1 MRLKKLELTGF
12 KSFAEKTE
20 ILFENGTTAIVG
32 PNGSGKSNISDA
44 VRWVLGEQSA
54 KSLRGAKMEDVIFNG
69 TEKRKPLT
77 FCEVSLLM
85 DNEDGALK
93 IDAAEVL
100 ITRRV
105 WRSGEGEYFINRAA
119 CRLRDIQD
127 LFRDTGVGRDGYSV
141 VGQGRVDEILSQKS
155 EDRRR
160 VFEEAVGIATYRAR
174 KEEAEKRMDN
184 TQQNLDRVED
194 IISELEAQLGPLEKQ
209 AEDAKR
215 YLALR
220 DTLRDLD
227 LNQFLIRHDKQTQR
241 VEQFRQALETAQQ
254 ALAEAEPKRAK
265 ERPTNCTPRATR
277 RTRSSSKR
285 RARWIPARAR
295 TSCCASASPAAEK
308 TARRKPR
315 CARRKLKKSQI

>member
-1 MRLKKLELTGF
+1 MYLKSLEIQGF
-12 KSFAEKTE
+12 KSFPDRT
-20 ILFENGTTAIVG
+20 LLQFGSDCTAIVG

-220 DTLRDLD
+220 DTLRDLYQLRLMLEIGMAD
-227 LNQFLIRHDKQTQR
+227 FVFRNKNEEIIRKLEEIVACEVELERQLIRTEDDDEAR
-241 VEQFRQALETAQQ
+241 EIAETLKGWIARGEF
-254 ALAEAEPKRAK
+254 LLTEPVQ
-265 ERPTNCTPRATR
+265 PM
-277 RTRSSSKR
+277 
-285 RARWIPARAR
+285 PAHS
-295 TSCCASASPAAEK
+295 TVK
-308 TARRKPR
+308 G
-315 CARRKLKKSQI
+315 LKADDE